1 MGIQLLIVNS
11 QLSIVNSPLSIVN
24 SQLSIV
30 NCQLFVSLHVGHRNI
45 MNRKRLSPAP
55 WQPSYERGAHAKRL
69 NALYKRLHALLL
81 HRRRYRS
88 VTCTAAELAR
98 ELDVAAGDISEAV
111 TAHTG
116 MNFSRLLSELRV
128 DDACRLLDNPAC
140 DRYTTEEIGLMT
152 GFSSRQ
158 VFYKTFKQ
166 QKNTTPLRYRQSR
179 ASRLA
184 TATENKS

>member
-1 MGIQLLIVNS
+1 MT
-11 QLSIVNSPLSIVN
+11 
-24 SQLSIV
+24 
-30 NCQLFVSLHVGHRNI
+30 
-45 MNRKRLSPAP
+45 RKRLSPAP
-55 WQPSYERGAHAKRL
+55 WQPSYERGSRTKRL
-69 NALYKRLHALLL
+69 DALYKRLRFLLL

-116 MNFSRLLSELRV
+116 MNFSRLLSELRL
-128 DDACRLLDNPAC
+128 DDACRLLDDPAC

-158 VFYKTFKQ
+158 VFYKIFKQ
-166 QKNTTPLRYRQSR
+166 RKNTTPRLYRQSR
-179 ASRLA
+179 AAR
-184 TATENKS
+184 TAQAAGERSETP